1 MVCPVC
7 GNKTELC
14 NCISCGF
21 DLSLW
26 CEEYPTL
33 SYIYNR
39 EPVADARKKLFVRAN
54 SSVKQTQELGML
66 YLEYENIKNH
76 CAAQQRTI
84 QDMTAELKQL
94 RALAASERG
103 TSEKM
108 KTLQS
113 ENERLNILCKSQSN
127 TISRMSEEMKQ
138 INDALSRE
146 LYKSE

>member
-1 MVCPVC
+1 M
-7 GNKTELC
+7 
-14 NCISCGF
+14 
-21 DLSLW
+21 
-26 CEEYPTL
+26 